1 MTNESFFAT
10 IDDIKSTDLERRIEE
25 STNENMILKEQK
37 EILELRVKYL
47 QQQIRTYSVKDYGK
61 KD

>member
-1 MTNESFFAT
+1 MSETHKQINER
-10 IDDIKSTDLERRIEE
+10 LIEE
-25 STNENMILKEQK
+25 LTNENLVLKEQK

-61 KD
+61 KDI